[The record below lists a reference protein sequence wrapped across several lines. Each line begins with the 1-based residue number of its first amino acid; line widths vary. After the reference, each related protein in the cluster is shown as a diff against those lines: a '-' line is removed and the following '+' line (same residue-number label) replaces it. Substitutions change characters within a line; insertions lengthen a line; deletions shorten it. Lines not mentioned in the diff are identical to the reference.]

1 MGYPLGM
8 AYLHVLREAARL
20 LDDGATYS
28 HRGALGHVAGTKVA
42 VRLVYR
48 GGSADPWWTRV
59 EVALPRGAPLEL
71 AIEEVDGP
79 SAERVRATFASDEE
93 GTGGMNM
100 LRFLQDYEVAR
111 ADALEQMYAMA
122 SGIMT

>member
-1 MGYPLGM
+1 MIGLFLKKHCRADHMHHDSRPRSFTVKLS
-8 AYLHVLREAARL
+8 REHTLYTEHILLSSLTEITHNQTLPHGCRQTTHAAN
-20 LDDGATYS
+20 T
-28 HRGALGHVAGTKVA
+28 
-42 VRLVYR
+42 
-48 GGSADPWWTRV
+48 
-59 EVALPRGAPLEL
+59 
-71 AIEEVDGP
+71 
-79 SAERVRATFASDEE
+79 TFASDEE